1 MSSNEILASIREP
14 GQLHRLSF
22 LQMEKLAGELRTVLV
37 DTVSR
42 TGGHL
47 ASNLGVVELTIAL
60 LHCLSLDE
68 DKIVWD
74 VGHQCYSYKLLTG
87 RRGRFST
94 LRQEGGLSGFPK
106 RGESR
111 YDHFIAG
118 HASTSLAAAYGLK
131 RAMTLRG
138 EPGAVAAVVGDGS
151 FTGGMIYE
159 GLNNIG
165 KSGENLIVILNDN
178 EMAISRNEGA
188 LAKYL
193 SVIRSKPAYFKIKKN
208 TEHLLLGMPV
218 VGKPL
223 RDLAWGSKMALK
235 KVIYSTTFF
244 EELGFAYLGP
254 VDGHDLKSL
263 CDVITQAKT
272 MNCPCLIHV
281 RTQKGKG
288 YHFSE
293 KNPGMY
299 HGVSK
304 FDAASGRPLS
314 ASGENF
320 SEVFGKELLRYA
332 EKDEK
337 ICAITAAMEHGT
349 GLQHFARRFKA
360 SGRYYDVGI
369 AEEFAATLSASLAAG
384 GMLPVF
390 AVYSTFLQRCCDQL
404 IHDIAIEPQHLVIGI
419 DRAGIVGDD
428 GETHQGIF
436 DAAMLSMVPNLTLFA
451 PANYDELRQMLRT
464 ALYEVKGPA
473 ALRYPRGAEPAS
485 LAGWQGDGGAYDMV
499 GGPENRMLVVTYG
512 RTFAAALE
520 ASRQRDGISVLKL
533 NRLLPLPAEAVR
545 AASAIESIL
554 FVEEGIR
561 SGGIGMQFLSALEE
575 AGYRGTAKLHA
586 IDGFVPQSTVSSALH
601 RLGLDSAGILNRL
614 SRFGGE
620 MSNFRKR

>member
-1 MSSNEILASIREP
+1 
-14 GQLHRLSF
+14 
-22 LQMEKLAGELRTVLV
+22 
-37 DTVSR
+37 
-42 TGGHL
+42 
-47 ASNLGVVELTIAL
+47 
-60 LHCLSLDE
+60 
-68 DKIVWD
+68 
-74 VGHQCYSYKLLTG
+74 
-87 RRGRFST
+87 
-94 LRQEGGLSGFPK
+94 
-106 RGESR
+106 
-111 YDHFIAG
+111 
-118 HASTSLAAAYGLK
+118 
-131 RAMTLRG
+131 
-138 EPGAVAAVVGDGS
+138 
-151 FTGGMIYE
+151 
-159 GLNNIG
+159 
-165 KSGENLIVILNDN
+165 
-178 EMAISRNEGA
+178 
-188 LAKYL
+188 
-193 SVIRSKPAYFKIKKN
+193 
-208 TEHLLLGMPV
+208 
-218 VGKPL
+218 
-223 RDLAWGSKMALK
+223 
-235 KVIYSTTFF
+235 
-244 EELGFAYLGP
+244 
-254 VDGHDLKSL
+254 
-263 CDVITQAKT
+263 
-272 MNCPCLIHV
+272 
-281 RTQKGKG
+281 
-288 YHFSE
+288 
-293 KNPGMY
+293 
-299 HGVSK
+299 
-304 FDAASGRPLS
+304 
-314 ASGENF
+314 
-320 SEVFGKELLRYA
+320 
-332 EKDEK
+332 
-337 ICAITAAMEHGT
+337 
-349 GLQHFARRFKA
+349 
-360 SGRYYDVGI
+360 
-369 AEEFAATLSASLAAG
+369 
-384 GMLPVF
+384 MLPVF

-545 AASAIESIL
+545 AASAFESIL